1 MREGADGE
9 TRLSD
14 SGEVPGAEDYGKDD
28 WVVRRIGNALEEIE
42 YCIGEKFNEFN
53 DKVLFIAYVAVR
65 KSE

>member
-1 MREGADGE
+1 MCDGADGE

-14 SGEVPGAEDYGKDD
+14 RGEVPGAEDYGKDD
-28 WVVRRIGNALEEIE
+28 WAVRRIGNALEEIE
-42 YCIGEKFNEFN
+42 YCFGEKLNEFN